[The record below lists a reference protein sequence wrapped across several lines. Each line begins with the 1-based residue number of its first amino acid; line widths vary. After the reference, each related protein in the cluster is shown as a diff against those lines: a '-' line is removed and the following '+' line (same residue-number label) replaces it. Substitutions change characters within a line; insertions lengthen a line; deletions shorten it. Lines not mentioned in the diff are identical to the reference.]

1 MNASARFLAGFLN
14 NFFVINLLKAWV
26 PKFTAQKMK
35 FFINDLFSKC
45 DQIRTFTDEILTEK
59 LNFLCGEFVV
69 LLFSLFPPV
78 CKEVSGFS
86 KLTYQTS
93 IRQYIPCHEIFLVN
107 SYCSTNLFSDK
118 SKFYKNNH
126 TETGKKI
133 RKN

>member
-1 MNASARFLAGFLN
+1 M
-14 NFFVINLLKAWV
+14 

-35 FFINDLFSKC
+35 FFINNLFSKC

-107 SYCSTNLFSDK
+107 SYCSTILFSDK